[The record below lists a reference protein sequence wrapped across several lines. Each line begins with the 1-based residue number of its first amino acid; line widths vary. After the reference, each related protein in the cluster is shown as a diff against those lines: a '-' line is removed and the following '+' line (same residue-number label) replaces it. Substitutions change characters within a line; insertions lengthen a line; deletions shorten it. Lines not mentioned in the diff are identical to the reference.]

1 MKASIKGVVLY
12 HLFPS
17 LHGTQY
23 KYFSKKLTYKER
35 ISRRVVAATGGER
48 LAIGICGDR
57 WDTWIIGQ

>member
-1 MKASIKGVVLY
+1 MKVSIKGVVLY

-48 LAIGICGDR
+48 LAVEVCRIEGDTR
-57 WDTWIIGQ
+57 DK